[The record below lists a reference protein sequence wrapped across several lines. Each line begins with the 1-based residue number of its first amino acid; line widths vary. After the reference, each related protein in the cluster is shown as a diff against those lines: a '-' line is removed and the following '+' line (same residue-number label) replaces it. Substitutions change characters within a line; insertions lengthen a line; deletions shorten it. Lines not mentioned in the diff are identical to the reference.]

1 MRTDALIE
9 HSRIRFAR
17 LNSGLATIRNLGL
30 EGSFFANWQ
39 STLAAKTLTLKVPTC
54 GSALSNVRATTP
66 YSTEGR

>member
-1 MRTDALIE
+1 MPLIE

-39 STLAAKTLTLKVPTC
+39 STLAAKTLTLKVPTWEHLIKC
-54 GSALSNVRATTP
+54 QGNDALLD
-66 YSTEGR
+66 

>member
-1 MRTDALIE
+1 MALLE

-17 LNSGLATIRNLGL
+17 LSSGLATIGNLGL

-39 STLAAKTLTLKVPTC
+39 TTLAAKTLTLKVPTF
-54 GSALSNVRATTP
+54 GSTLSNVRATTP